1 MNVPETSLD
10 LVIAAALGACVGLQ
24 RQYTQ
29 KPAGIRTHAL
39 VSLGACAFAG
49 YSSLLSDTR
58 IAAGVITGIGFLG
71 AGAIVRQGLTTRG
84 LTTAASIWTA
94 SAIGMAMGLG
104 HLAWFPIS
112 LALTVLTVA
121 LLTISDDFILRVLP
135 RTVTIAIRVDADLGR
150 VAVDHITDELRRLV
164 KRARCNQAVSIVR
177 VGEGRRASIGYVVD
191 LDAHKQ
197 LTPVLE
203 ALSVIDG
210 VLHVAVDE
218 PLTPAM

>member
-1 MNVPETSLD
+1 MNVGETSLD
-10 LVIAAALGACVGLQ
+10 LIVAAALGACVGLQ

-39 VSLGACAFAG
+39 VSLGSCAFAG
-49 YSSLLSDTR
+49 YSSLLGDTR

-94 SAIGMAMGLG
+94 AAIGMGMGLG
-104 HLAWFPIS
+104 HLAWLPLS
-112 LALTVLTVA
+112 LALTVLTVV
-121 LLTISDDFILRVLP
+121 LLSISDDFILGVLP
-135 RTVTIAIRVDADLGR
+135 HTVTIAIRLEADLGR
-150 VAVDHITDELRRLV
+150 VTVDHITEELRRLV

-177 VGEGRRASIGYVVD
+177 EGGTRRVSLGYVVD

-197 LTPVLE
+197 LTPVLD
-203 ALSVIDG
+203 ALSVLDG
-210 VLHVAVDE
+210 VLQVSVDE
-218 PLTPAM
+218 PMTPAM